1 MAILE
6 LEGLT
11 KQELMRMA
19 EGLGVAIVAILVILL
34 VIRPLIN
41 NAFEV
46 SNNNSAEKLISAN
59 TDEDNL
65 LLSNFLNDNYDVGN
79 NDKPI
84 YYVSED
90 VAEYAQELA
99 QNKDLRMLFDAARH
113 IKKEDMQLVYNM
125 IKRFKDNAE

>member
-1 MAILE
+1 MEKIVLKLNKLMQDKEITCLE
-6 LEGLT
+6 LSKKTGIPNTTLSTLLKGRTDKIDIVKLRTICE
-11 KQELMRMA
+11 A
-19 EGLGVAIVAILVILL
+19 LGCSLDYI
-34 VIRPLIN
+34 
-41 NAFEV
+41 
-46 SNNNSAEKLISAN
+46 
-59 TDEDNL
+59 
-65 LLSNFLNDNYDVGN
+65 LNDNYDVGN